1 VAFAGLAAVEGG
13 EPAQAHDHLNRVGTA
28 LGGIDFLCAGFA
40 AAHAEALLDW
50 YEGHPSDA
58 LAGLSSVA
66 DGCIAAGAAA
76 FAALVLVDLAE
87 VAAELGDTEAAVRA
101 ARRLYAISQE
111 IDRDLY
117 HALAAMAEGW
127 SLADGSAPSAEA
139 AHRAVEL
146 LSASGC
152 RGIRA
157 RALEQLAQAL
167 LATDAVSARA
177 AFEEATTLFRECG
190 AVWRLDRARELKRA
204 FYSHR
209 TSALR
214 GDDLSARERQVARL
228 AVDGLT
234 AREIGEQLFIS
245 SRTVETHLA
254 NVYAKLGVRSKIELV
269 GRASELALNQ

>member
-1 VAFAGLAAVEGG
+1 
-13 EPAQAHDHLNRVGTA
+13 
-28 LGGIDFLCAGFA
+28 
-40 AAHAEALLDW
+40 
-50 YEGHPSDA
+50 
-58 LAGLSSVA
+58 
-66 DGCIAAGAAA
+66 
-76 FAALVLVDLAE
+76 
-87 VAAELGDTEAAVRA
+87 
-101 ARRLYAISQE
+101 
-111 IDRDLY
+111 
-117 HALAAMAEGW
+117 MAEGW